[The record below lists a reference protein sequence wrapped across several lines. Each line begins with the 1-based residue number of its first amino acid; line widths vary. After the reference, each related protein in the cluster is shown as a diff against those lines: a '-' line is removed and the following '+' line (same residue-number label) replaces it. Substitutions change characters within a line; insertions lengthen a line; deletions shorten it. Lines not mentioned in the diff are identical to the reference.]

1 MKSDK
6 LYFLHW
12 PEEITKKVYNIIMD
26 TIFMNSG
33 NIKTSDIHLLIGLRR
48 RDKYIA
54 LSNLIYLQY
63 MGFTIHNYLMDHI
76 LYHIQDY
83 FEYINNHTESIK

>member
-1 MKSDK
+1 
-6 LYFLHW
+6 
-12 PEEITKKVYNIIMD
+12 MD

-54 LSNLIYLQY
+54 LSNLIYLQ
-63 MGFTIHNYLMDHI
+63 
-76 LYHIQDY
+76 
-83 FEYINNHTESIK
+83 